1 MERDRRSLLIE
12 KLVQGGVFK
21 AIRPG
26 SELVGVLS
34 LLFLL
39 LFFNY
44 CLTLDKLLS
53 WLRVSFS

>member
-12 KLVQGGVFK
+12 TLVQGGIFK

-34 LLFLL
+34 VLF

>member
-12 KLVQGGVFK
+12 TLAQGGVFK

-26 SELVGVLS
+26 SELLGVLS

-39 LFFNY
+39 LF
-44 CLTLDKLLS
+44 LKKRERMGMS
-53 WLRVSFS
+53 G